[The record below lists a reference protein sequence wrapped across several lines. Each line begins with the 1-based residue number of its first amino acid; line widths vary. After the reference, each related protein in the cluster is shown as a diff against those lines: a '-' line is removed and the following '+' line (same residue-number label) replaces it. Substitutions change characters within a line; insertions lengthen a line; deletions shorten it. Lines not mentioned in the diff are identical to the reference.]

1 MTKDIFS
8 NQYWEKA
15 WEDDPNTQDKRMKRA
30 GLGDPSAPGF
40 EKWAENFN
48 KNSFTEESQHRTKRI
63 MNWIEQQTGRFSN
76 LSVLDVGAASGVF
89 SVPFAKEGAKVT
101 ALEPSP
107 ILHDM
112 LKDNANHYGVTL
124 KTLNQSFEDAQLE
137 ELGQHD
143 LVFASMCPAVTTWE
157 AVSKAID
164 IAQKFVYVS
173 LFAGPKE
180 NSIVDEVVAFLD
192 EESQPMTADM
202 YYLLQLL
209 YFNDYTYETLI
220 ERHTQHNDKPIE
232 DVMQQLPQW
241 LKEVEVELDEQQLAS
256 VEHYLRD
263 KYGDTIPVITGGK
276 FGKVLIHV

>member
-143 LVFASMCPAVTTWE
+143 LVFASTCPAVTTWE

-173 LFAGPKE
+173 LIAGPKE